1 MGMRREKVIAKE
13 EVEAEAEEEVSSTGE
28 DNQKR
33 KQRMQR
39 KVILLIGKGLE
50 GDVSDVILTNT
61 SLWTV
66 LRSV

>member
-1 MGMRREKVIAKE
+1 MGMRRGKVIAKDD
-13 EVEAEAEEEVSSTGE
+13 VEADAEEEVISTGE
-28 DNQKR
+28 DKRKR

-66 LRSV
+66 LKSV